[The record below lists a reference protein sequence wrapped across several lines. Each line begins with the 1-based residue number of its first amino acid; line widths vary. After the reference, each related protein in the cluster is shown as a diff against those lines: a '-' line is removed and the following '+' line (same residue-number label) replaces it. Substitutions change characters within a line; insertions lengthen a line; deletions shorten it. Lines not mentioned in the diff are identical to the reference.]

1 MQNDYS
7 VISIARFIENSEER
21 SSDLQKLI
29 NTFGCPQNSD
39 VEHFL
44 HFNAIDFS
52 RRKMS
57 GTHLVCNSNAEIV
70 GYFSLAMKPIVFHA
84 ETMSGTSK
92 KKIERIA
99 KFDGLSNTYTASAF
113 LIAQLGKNYNL
124 PKENRIEGNELLL
137 WSINT
142 IKQLQYEVG
151 GVIEFLECED
161 NPFLKN
167 FYESNGFVYFDS
179 RNTSDLTSKKL
190 LQYYK
195 FV

>member
-99 KFDGLSNTYTASAF
+99 KQLGITPPNDLLDGVHALDYTAKCCSRVW
-113 LIAQLGKNYNL
+113 AQSPSTK
-124 PKENRIEGNELLL
+124 
-137 WSINT
+137 WS
-142 IKQLQYEVG
+142 
-151 GVIEFLECED
+151 
-161 NPFLKN
+161 
-167 FYESNGFVYFDS
+167 S
-179 RNTSDLTSKKL
+179 LTGRYSKPRYL
-190 LQYYK
+190 
-195 FV
+195 VSCRAANW